1 MVEPMPENYTLF
13 DRKTSGI
20 EKRPSGDAIRRACVA
35 PFTSFPKN
43 CILNHPEINSRL
55 IIIFGP

>member
-1 MVEPMPENYTLF
+1 MPENYALF